1 MGRCHCVYWN
11 LVSLRVEGLVRSWT
25 FSKNHADAVA
35 MCHTLKAEN
44 EKLRA
49 ALAPFRFVSSPN
61 EFQSDD
67 GGCTEAIICD
77 ADVQAA
83 RAALTETE

>member
-1 MGRCHCVYWN
+1 
-11 LVSLRVEGLVRSWT
+11 
-25 FSKNHADAVA
+25 
-35 MCHTLKAEN
+35 MCHTLMAEN

-67 GGCTEAIICD
+67 GGCTEANICD